1 MKQNFYIYRRVELK
15 MNELTV
21 LMHLLSKKITK
32 SQIGAT
38 QEEILKA
45 LNIKDKNKTIYFQN
59 LIKNLTNYLEPLGLQ
74 VRFNPLNSY
83 WYISFDPETTEIIS
97 ANPFE
102 GNPKLAATLYCTLIN
117 CFNSSG
123 ETTIQKIKEIRKK
136 EGVIE
141 DLRELEKMGFITYE
155 KYLNKIS
162 LTPLI
167 GYLLDLE
174 KLFLKIALKLKN

>member
-1 MKQNFYIYRRVELK
+1 
-15 MNELTV
+15 MNELTI
-21 LMHLLSKKITK
+21 LMHLLSKRTNK

-38 QEEILKA
+38 QEEILDA
-45 LNIKDKNKTIYFQN
+45 LNIKDRNKTIYFQN
-59 LIKNLTNYLEPLGLQ
+59 LIKNLANYLEILGLQ

-83 WYISFDPETTEIIS
+83 WYITFDPETTEITS

-102 GNPKLAATLYCTLIN
+102 GNPRLAATLYCTLIN

-123 ETTIQKIKEIRKK
+123 GTTIQKIKETRKK
-136 EGVIE
+136 KGVLRDI
-141 DLRELEKMGFITYE
+141 RELEKMGFITY
-155 KYLNKIS
+155 KKNLNKVD

-174 KLFLKIALKLKN
+174 RLFLKIAMKLKK

>member
-1 MKQNFYIYRRVELK
+1 

-21 LMHLLSKKITK
+21 LMHLLSKKTNK
-32 SQIGAT
+32 YQIGST
-38 QEEILKA
+38 KGEILNA
-45 LNIKDKNKTIYFQN
+45 LNVRDRNKTIYFQSVINN
-59 LIKNLTNYLEPLGLQ
+59 LSNYLEPLGLQ

-83 WYISFDPETTEIIS
+83 WYISFEPETTEIIS

-102 GNPKLAATLYCTLIN
+102 GNPRLAATLYCTLI
-117 CFNSSG
+117 CSFNSSG

-136 EGVIE
+136 KGVIE
-141 DLRELEKMGFITYE
+141 DLKDLEKMGFITLE
-155 KYLNKIS
+155 RNLNKVN

-174 KLFLKIALKLKN
+174 KLFLKIALKLKR

>member
-1 MKQNFYIYRRVELK
+1 

-21 LMHLLSKKITK
+21 LMHLLSKKINN

-38 QEEILKA
+38 EEEILNA
-45 LNIKDKNKTIYFQN
+45 LNVKNKNRAIYFRN
-59 LIKNLTNYLEPLGLQ
+59 MIKNLSNYLEPLGLQ
-74 VRFNPLNSY
+74 VRFNPLNSF
-83 WYISFDPETTEIIS
+83 WYISFDPETTELFS
-97 ANPFE
+97 TNPFE
-102 GNPKLAATLYCTLIN
+102 GNPRLAATLFCTLIS

-136 EGVIE
+136 KGVLE
-141 DLRELEKMGFITYE
+141 DLRELKKMGFVNLE
-155 KYLNKIS
+155 RNLNKVS

-167 GYLLDLE
+167 GYLIDLE

>member
-1 MKQNFYIYRRVELK
+1 

-21 LMHLLSKKITK
+21 LMYFLSKKDK
-32 SQIGAT
+32 FVMGAT
-38 QEEILKA
+38 QDEILKA
-45 LNIKDKNKTIYFQN
+45 LNVKDKNKTIYFQRLINN
-59 LIKNLTNYLEPLGLQ
+59 LADYLNSLGLQ
-74 VRFNPLNSY
+74 VKFNPLNDH
-83 WYISFDPETTEIIS
+83 WYISFEPGITEIIS

-102 GNPKLAATLYCTLIN
+102 GNPRLAATLYCTLIN

-136 EGVIE
+136 EGIIE
-141 DLRELEKMGFITYE
+141 DIKELEKLGFVTYD
-155 KYLNKIS
+155 KYQKKVN

-174 KLFLKIALKLKN
+174 KLFIKLALKLKK

>member
-1 MKQNFYIYRRVELK
+1 MWKK

-21 LMHLLSKKITK
+21 LMYLLSKKTNK

-38 QEEILKA
+38 KEDILNA
-45 LNIKDKNKTIYFQN
+45 LNVKDRNKTIYFQN
-59 LIKNLTNYLEPLGLQ
+59 VINNLSNYLEPLGLQ
-74 VRFNPLNSY
+74 VRFNPLNSF

-97 ANPFE
+97 ANLFE
-102 GNPKLAATLYCTLIN
+102 GNPRLAATLYCILIC

-123 ETTIQKIKEIRKK
+123 ETTIQKVKETRKK
-136 EGVIE
+136 KGVIG
-141 DLRELEKMGFITYE
+141 DIKELEKMGFVILE
-155 KYLNKIS
+155 RNLNKVS

>member
-1 MKQNFYIYRRVELK
+1 

-21 LMHLLSKKITK
+21 LMHLLSKKTSK

-38 QEEILKA
+38 KVEILNA
-45 LNIKDKNKTIYFQN
+45 LNVKDRNKSIYFQDLINN
-59 LIKNLTNYLEPLGLQ
+59 LSNYLEPLGLQ

-102 GNPKLAATLYCTLIN
+102 GNPRLAATLYCTAIC

-136 EGVIE
+136 KGVIE
-141 DLRELEKMGFITYE
+141 DIKELKKMGFVILE
-155 KYLNKIS
+155 KNLNKVS

-167 GYLLDLE
+167 GYILDLE
-174 KLFLKIALKLKN
+174 KLFLKIALKLKR

>member
-1 MKQNFYIYRRVELK
+1 

-21 LMHLLSKKITK
+21 LMHLLSKKTSK

-38 QEEILKA
+38 KGEIL
-45 LNIKDKNKTIYFQN
+45 NRFNVKDRNKSIYFQDLINN
-59 LIKNLTNYLEPLGLQ
+59 LSNYLEPLGLQ

-102 GNPKLAATLYCTLIN
+102 GNPRLAATLYCTVIC

-136 EGVIE
+136 KGAIE
-141 DLRELEKMGFITYE
+141 DIKELEKMGFVTLE
-155 KYLNKIS
+155 KDLNKVS

>member
-1 MKQNFYIYRRVELK
+1 
-15 MNELTV
+15 MNELTI
-21 LMHLLSKKITK
+21 LMHLLSKKANV

-38 QEEILKA
+38 QDEILKI
-45 LNIKDKNKTIYFQN
+45 LNVRDRNKTIYFQN
-59 LIKNLTNYLEPLGLQ
+59 MIKNLAHYLEPLGLQ
-74 VRFNPLNSY
+74 IRFNPLNSY
-83 WYISFDPETTEIIS
+83 WYISFESETTDFIS

-102 GNPKLAATLYCTLIN
+102 GKPRLAATLYCTLIN

-123 ETTIQKIKEIRKK
+123 ETTIKKIKEIRKK

-141 DLRELEKMGFITYE
+141 DLKELEKMGFVTYK
-155 KYLNKIS
+155 KYFNKIS

-174 KLFLKIALKLKN
+174 KLFLKIALKLKE

>member
-1 MKQNFYIYRRVELK
+1 

-21 LMHLLSKKITK
+21 LMHLLSKKTNK
-32 SQIGAT
+32 YQIGAT
-38 QEEILKA
+38 KEDT
-45 LNIKDKNKTIYFQN
+45 LNVLNVKDRNKTIYFQN
-59 LIKNLTNYLEPLGLQ
+59 LINNLSNYLEPLGLQ

-83 WYISFDPETTEIIS
+83 WYISFDPETTEVIS

-102 GNPKLAATLYCTLIN
+102 GNPKLAATLYCTIIC

-136 EGVIE
+136 KGVIE
-141 DLRELEKMGFITYE
+141 DIKELEKMGFVTLE
-155 KYLNKIS
+155 KNLNKVS

>member
-1 MKQNFYIYRRVELK
+1 

-21 LMHLLSKKITK
+21 LMHLLSKKINY

-38 QEEILKA
+38 QKEILNA
-45 LNIKDKNKTIYFQN
+45 LNVKDKNKAIYFQN
-59 LIKNLTNYLEPLGLQ
+59 IIKNLSKYLEPLGLQ

-83 WYISFDPETTEIIS
+83 WYISFDPETTELLS

-102 GNPKLAATLYCTLIN
+102 GNPRLAATLFCTLIS

-136 EGVIE
+136 KGVLE
-141 DLRELEKMGFITYE
+141 DIKELKKMGFVNLE
-155 KYLNKIS
+155 RNLNKVS
-162 LTPLI
+162 LTPLV
-167 GYLLDLE
+167 GYLIDLE

>member
-1 MKQNFYIYRRVELK
+1 

-21 LMHLLSKKITK
+21 LMHLLSKKTSK

-38 QEEILKA
+38 KGEILNA
-45 LNIKDKNKTIYFQN
+45 LNIKDRNKTIYFQN
-59 LIKNLTNYLEPLGLQ
+59 IINNLSSYLEPLGLQ

-83 WYISFDPETTEIIS
+83 WYISFEPETTEIIS

-102 GNPKLAATLYCTLIN
+102 GNPRLAATLYCTLIC

-123 ETTIQKIKEIRKK
+123 ETTIQKIKELRKK
-136 EGVIE
+136 KGVID
-141 DLRELEKMGFITYE
+141 DLKDLKKMGFITIE
-155 KYLNKIS
+155 RNLSKVS

-167 GYLLDLE
+167 GYILDLE
-174 KLFLKIALKLKN
+174 KLFLKIALKLKR

>member
-1 MKQNFYIYRRVELK
+1 

-21 LMHLLSKKITK
+21 LMHFLGKKSND

-38 QEEILKA
+38 KEEILNA
-45 LNIKDKNKTIYFQN
+45 LNVKNRNKSIYFQN
-59 LIKNLTNYLEPLGLQ
+59 LINNLSNYLEPLGLQ

-102 GNPKLAATLYCTLIN
+102 GNPRLAATLYCTLIC

-123 ETTIQKIKEIRKK
+123 ETTIKKIKEIRKK
-136 EGVIE
+136 KGVIE
-141 DLRELEKMGFITYE
+141 DLKDLKKMGFVTFE
-155 KYLNKIS
+155 KTSNRVS

>member
-1 MKQNFYIYRRVELK
+1 

-21 LMHLLSKKITK
+21 LMHLLSKKTNK

-38 QEEILKA
+38 KGEIL
-45 LNIKDKNKTIYFQN
+45 NTFNVKDRNKSIYFQDLINN
-59 LIKNLTNYLEPLGLQ
+59 LSNYLEPLGLQ

-102 GNPKLAATLYCTLIN
+102 GNPRLAATLYCTVIC

-136 EGVIE
+136 KGAIE
-141 DLRELEKMGFITYE
+141 DIKELEKMGFVTLE
-155 KYLNKIS
+155 KDLNKVS